1 MTITGDL
8 ESRLTAG
15 NTTIPTHHADAAR
28 RLCTRRGEPAWITA
42 MLGLDNTNNKQTT
55 NPITKTKQKQQS
67 H

>member
-1 MTITGDL
+1 MTRARDL

-28 RLCTRRGEPAWITA
+28 RLCTRTHNDDQAPA
-42 MLGLDNTNNKQTT
+42 
-55 NPITKTKQKQQS
+55 QQ